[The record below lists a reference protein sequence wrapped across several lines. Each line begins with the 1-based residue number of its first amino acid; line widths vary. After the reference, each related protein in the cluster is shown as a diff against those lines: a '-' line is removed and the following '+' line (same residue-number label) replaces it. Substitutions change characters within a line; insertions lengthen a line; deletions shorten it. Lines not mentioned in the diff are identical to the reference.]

1 MGIVQSHSFP
11 TLRSVVAGDGKMEGE
26 RMKIVSELLMLA
38 PTVTLVTLFLSVR
51 RFGTVEKYL
60 LAIVFGLL
68 ASFVLMFI
76 GIYMRLNP

>member
-1 MGIVQSHSFP
+1 
-11 TLRSVVAGDGKMEGE
+11 MEGE

>member
-1 MGIVQSHSFP
+1 
-11 TLRSVVAGDGKMEGE
+11 
-26 RMKIVSELLMLA
+26 MKIVSELLMLA